1 MESIAPPA
9 PAPVPTLA
17 LRTHCYCQPPASFE
31 MAPCSCGNHETQW
44 SEFEKHLWCSVCE
57 KDFVPKHAGV
67 FDGPI
72 MLELSAMLGIT
83 FDRFNLGT
91 KQVEHFDRDTCS
103 YPDAASPE
111 TPGADTDVQ
120 RPPAV

>member
-9 PAPVPTLA
+9 PTPVPALT

-31 MAPCSCGNHETQW
+31 MAPCSCGNHDTQW

-57 KDFVPKHAGV
+57 KDFIPKHAGV

-72 MLELSAMLGIT
+72 MLELAGVLGIS
-83 FDRFNLGT
+83 FDRFNLVT
-91 KQVEHFDRDTCS
+91 KEVERFNRETCS
-103 YPDAASPE
+103 YPDEEAQAALE
-111 TPGADTDVQ
+111 ADTDAQ
-120 RPPAV
+120 SPPAA